1 MRAFIVAGMIVV
13 SSAMVTPANL
23 EPQGNPVSAYMQRRA
38 NAEGLKW
45 QHSLPSIGTPSSTVC
60 PLATHEPSSIFD
72 GSSTSSH
79 GDYFE
84 CTIHKDGC
92 LAGRILFN
100 TAGQNEDEQGVLM
113 LERLLGARCLEVQH
127 IDVDAKLRGHGGG
140 KLLMR
145 LMLAALDA
153 ESRAV
158 PFVMLNHLERND
170 IAEGTGHLVNW
181 YRSMGF
187 ETANDVIPHAAA
199 GKLFHPHDMVA
210 SHADLS
216 RHLCP
221 SGAAA

>member
-1 MRAFIVAGMIVV
+1 MRAFVLASIIGT
-13 SSAMVTPANL
+13 SSAVVTLNG
-23 EPQGNPVSAYMQRRA
+23 QGNKMSAFMQRRA
-38 NAEGLKW
+38 NAEGLRW
-45 QHSLPSIGTPSSTVC
+45 QHSLPSIGTPSSTIFD
-60 PLATHEPSSIFD
+60 LAEHERSSIFD

-79 GDYFE
+79 GDHFE

-100 TAGQNEDEQGVLM
+100 AAGQNEDEQGVLM
-113 LERLLGARCLEVQH
+113 LERLLGVRCLEVQH

-145 LMLAALDA
+145 LMLAALAA
-153 ESRAV
+153 EGRSV
-158 PFVMLNHLERND
+158 PFVMLQHLD
-170 IAEGTGHLVNW
+170 IAEHNGGAAGHLVNW

-187 ETANDVIPHAAA
+187 ETANDVIPSATA
-199 GKLFHPHDMVA
+199 GKLFHPKDMVA

-221 SGAAA
+221 SA